1 MIEIRAMTYRIAG
14 RVLFDGADATI
25 PDGSRV
31 GIVGPNGTGKSTL
44 FDLLLN
50 RLQPDGGS
58 IAIRPGARVGFV
70 AQEAPEGDTT
80 PLEAVLAADTERAR
94 LLAALDTAPPEEL
107 ADIHAHLSAIGA
119 QSAPSRAAAILAG
132 LGFDAEWQARP
143 LASFSGGWRM
153 RVALA
158 AALFAEPDLLLLDEP
173 TNHLD
178 LEATMWLEGHLA
190 RYPHTLLVISH
201 DRALLNIAVNQVLH
215 LSQRRL
221 TLYGGNY
228 DTFERLRAER
238 RAHEA
243 AFTRTIE
250 AQRKHM
256 QAFVDRFRFK
266 ASKAR
271 QAQSRLKAIA
281 KLPPPASVAEDPH
294 VIFNFPTPP
303 ELAPPIIS
311 CDEVTV
317 GYNGRPVLRRLDL
330 RIDPDDR
337 IGLLGANGNGKSTLA
352 KLFAGT
358 LEPMA
363 GRVTRSSKLSVGFFA
378 QHQLDALDAESTAAE
393 QMARAMPHLREPA
406 IRAYL
411 GRFGLSQQKADVKAK
426 DLSGGEKARLALA
439 QVCRVAP
446 SLLILDEPTNHLDID
461 ARAALVA
468 ALNDYGG
475 AVVMVSHDWS
485 LLESTVDRLL
495 LVADGTVKPFD
506 GDLDDYRR
514 LLLNRDKPA
523 AQAGDGPSESER
535 KAIRREAAGKRQA
548 TAPLRKRV
556 QAAAALVDRL
566 EKDRSVVEKRLAD
579 PATYAKDG
587 SGVPELLKSKG
598 DLDRRIAA
606 AEADWVEAEEALAA
620 AMADA

>member
-1 MIEIRAMTYRIAG
+1 MIEIRSMTYRIAG

-25 PDGSRV
+25 PDDSRV

-44 FDLLLN
+44 FDLLLG

-58 IAIRPGARVGFV
+58 IAIRAGARIGFV
-70 AQEAPEGDTT
+70 AQEAPEGETT
-80 PLEAVLAADTERAR
+80 PLDAVLAADAERAR
-94 LLAALDTAPPEEL
+94 LLAALETAPPEEM

-119 QSAPSRAAAILAG
+119 QSAPARAAAILHG
-132 LGFDAEWQARP
+132 LGFDAEAQARP

-201 DRALLNIAVNQVLH
+201 DRTLLNSAVNQILH

-243 AFTRTIE
+243 AFARTIE

-256 QAFVDRFRFK
+256 QAFVDRFRYK

-281 KLPPPASVAEDPH
+281 KLPPPAAVAEDPH
-294 VIFNFPTPP
+294 VVFQFPDPI
-303 ELAPPIIS
+303 ELAPPIIT
-311 CDEVTV
+311 CDQASV
-317 GYNGRPVLRRLDL
+317 GYDGRAVLKRLDL
-330 RIDPDDR
+330 RVDPDDR

-358 LEPMA
+358 LTPMS
-363 GRVTRSSKLSVGFFA
+363 GRVTRSPKLTVGFFA

-393 QMARAMPHLREPA
+393 QMARAMPDLREPA

-468 ALNDYGG
+468 ALNDYKG

-485 LLESTVDRLL
+485 LLEATVDRLL
-495 LVADGTVKPFD
+495 LVADGTVKPFE

-514 LLLNRDKPA
+514 LLLNRDRPPP
-523 AQAGDGPSESER
+523 QADAPNDSER
-535 KAIRREAAGKRQA
+535 RAQRREAAGRRQA
-548 TAPLRKRV
+548 AAPLRKKV
-556 QAAAALVDRL
+556 QAAAALVDKL
-566 EKDRSVVEKRLAD
+566 EQERARIEQRLAD
-579 PATYAKDG
+579 PATYTREPGA
-587 SGVPELLKSKG
+587 VPDLLKAKAE
-598 DLDRRIAA
+598 LDRRVAA
-606 AEADWVEAEEALAA
+606 AEGEWVAAEEELAA
-620 AMADA
+620 AMAEA

>member
-1 MIEIRAMTYRIAG
+1 MIDIRAMTYRIAG

-25 PDGSRV
+25 PDGYRV
-31 GIVGPNGTGKSTL
+31 GLVGPNGTGKSTL
-44 FDLLLN
+44 FELLLN
-50 RLQPDGGS
+50 NVQADGGS
-58 IAIRPGARVGFV
+58 IEIRPGARVGFV
-70 AQEAPEGDTT
+70 AQEAPEGATT
-80 PLEAVLAADTERAR
+80 PLEEVLAADVERTR
-94 LLAALDTAPPEEL
+94 LLAVVETAAPEEL
-107 ADIHAHLSAIGA
+107 GDIHARLAAIGA
-119 QSAPSRAAAILAG
+119 LAAPARAAGILHG
-132 LGFDAEWQARP
+132 LGFDAEAQARP
-143 LASFSGGWRM
+143 LSSFSGGWRM

-201 DRALLNIAVNQVLH
+201 DRALLNIAVNQILH
-215 LSQRRL
+215 LSSRRL

-228 DTFERLRAER
+228 DSFEKLRAER

-243 AFTRTIE
+243 ALTRTID

-294 VIFNFPTPP
+294 VVFNFPAPA
-303 ELAPPIIS
+303 ELAPPILN

-352 KLFAGT
+352 KLFAGA
-358 LEPMA
+358 LAPMEGRITRA
-363 GRVTRSSKLSVGFFA
+363 GKLSVGFFA
-378 QHQLDALDAESTAAE
+378 QHQMDGLDPEMTAA
-393 QMARAMPHLREPA
+393 QQLGAAMPHLREPA
-406 IRAYL
+406 VRAYL
-411 GRFGLSQQKADVKAK
+411 GRFGLTQQKADTKAK

-439 QVCRVAP
+439 QVCRLAP

-461 ARAALVA
+461 ARGALVA
-468 ALNDYGG
+468 ALNDYSG

-485 LLESTVDRLL
+485 LLESTVDQLW
-495 LVADGTVKPFD
+495 LVADGTVQPFE
-506 GDLDDYRR
+506 GDLEDYRR
-514 LLLNRDKPA
+514 MLLQRQKSA
-523 AQAGDGPSESER
+523 ESAPVDSNAR
-535 KAIRREAAGKRQA
+535 KAQRREAAAQRQA
-548 TAPLRKRV
+548 AAPLRKRV
-556 QAAAALVDRL
+556 QSAAAAVDRL
-566 EKDRSVVEKRLAD
+566 EKERAAIEKRLAD
-579 PATYAKDG
+579 PATYSGDG
-587 SGVPELLKSKG
+587 PSVPELMKAKA
-598 DLDRRIAA
+598 DLDRRIDIAEGDWVKA
-606 AEADWVEAEEALAA
+606 EEELASIMAEA
-620 AMADA
+620 

>member
-1 MIEIRAMTYRIAG
+1 MTYRIAG

-25 PDGSRV
+25 PDDSRV

-44 FDLLLN
+44 FDLLLG

-58 IAIRPGARVGFV
+58 IAIRAGARIGFV
-70 AQEAPEGDTT
+70 AQEAPEGETT
-80 PLEAVLAADTERAR
+80 PLDAVLAADAERAR
-94 LLAALDTAPPEEL
+94 LLAALETAPPEEM

-119 QSAPSRAAAILAG
+119 QSAPARAAAILHG
-132 LGFDAEWQARP
+132 LGFDAEAQARP

-201 DRALLNIAVNQVLH
+201 DRTLLNSAVNQILH

-243 AFTRTIE
+243 AFARTIE

-256 QAFVDRFRFK
+256 QAFVDRFRYK

-281 KLPPPASVAEDPH
+281 KLPPPAAVAEDPH
-294 VIFNFPTPP
+294 VVFQFPDPI
-303 ELAPPIIS
+303 ELAPPIIT
-311 CDEVTV
+311 CDQASV
-317 GYNGRPVLRRLDL
+317 GYDGRAVLKRLDL
-330 RIDPDDR
+330 RVDPDDR

-358 LEPMA
+358 LTPMS
-363 GRVTRSSKLSVGFFA
+363 GRVTRSPKLTVGFFA

-393 QMARAMPHLREPA
+393 QMARAMPDLREPA

-468 ALNDYGG
+468 ALNDYKG

-485 LLESTVDRLL
+485 LLEATVDRLL
-495 LVADGTVKPFD
+495 LVADGTVKPFE

-514 LLLNRDKPA
+514 LLLNRDRPPP
-523 AQAGDGPSESER
+523 QADAPNDSER
-535 KAIRREAAGKRQA
+535 RAQRREAAGRRQA
-548 TAPLRKRV
+548 AAPLRKKV
-556 QAAAALVDRL
+556 QAAAALVDKL
-566 EKDRSVVEKRLAD
+566 EQERARIEQRLAD
-579 PATYAKDG
+579 PATYTREPGA
-587 SGVPELLKSKG
+587 VPDLLKAKAE
-598 DLDRRIAA
+598 LDRRVAA
-606 AEADWVEAEEALAA
+606 AEGEWVAAEEELAA
-620 AMADA
+620 AMAEA

>member
-1 MIEIRAMTYRIAG
+1 MTYRIAG
-14 RVLFDGADATI
+14 RVLFDGAEATI
-25 PDGSRV
+25 PDGCRV

-58 IAIRPGARVGFV
+58 ITIRPGARVGFV
-70 AQEAPEGDTT
+70 AQEAPEGETT
-80 PLEAVLAADTERAR
+80 PLDAVLVADTERAR
-94 LLAALDTAPPEEL
+94 LLAALDHAAPEEL
-107 ADIHAHLSAIGA
+107 ADIHAHLAAIGA
-119 QSAPSRAAAILAG
+119 QSAPARAASILHG
-132 LGFDAEWQARP
+132 LGFDAEAQARP

-201 DRALLNIAVNQVLH
+201 DRTLLNTAVDQILH
-215 LSQRRL
+215 LSQQRL
-221 TLYGGNY
+221 TLYGGSY

-256 QAFVDRFRFK
+256 QAFVDRFRYK

-281 KLPPPASVAEDPH
+281 KLPPPAAVAEDPH
-294 VIFNFPTPP
+294 VVFNFPAPV
-303 ELAPPIIS
+303 ELAPPIIT
-311 CDEVTV
+311 CDQASV
-317 GYNGRPVLRRLDL
+317 GYNGRAVLKRLDL
-330 RIDPDDR
+330 RVDPDDR

-358 LEPMA
+358 LEPLS
-363 GRVTRSSKLSVGFFA
+363 GGVTRSSKLTVGFFA
-378 QHQLDALDAESTAAE
+378 QHQLDALDGEATAAE
-393 QMARAMPHLREPA
+393 QMARAMPDLREPA
-406 IRAYL
+406 VRAYL

-446 SLLILDEPTNHLDID
+446 ALLILDEPTNHLDID
-461 ARAALVA
+461 ARGALVA
-468 ALNDYGG
+468 ALNDYSG

-485 LLESTVDRLL
+485 LLEATVDRLL
-495 LVADGTVKPFD
+495 LVADGTVKPFE

-514 LLLNRDKPA
+514 LLLNRDRPA
-523 AQAGDGPSESER
+523 PQADGPSENER
-535 KAIRREAAGKRQA
+535 RAQRREAASRRQA
-548 TAPLRKRV
+548 AAPLRKKV

-566 EKDRSVVEKRLAD
+566 EQERAKIEQRLAD

-587 SGVPELLKSKG
+587 AAVPDLLKAKA
-598 DLDRRIAA
+598 DFDRRVAA
-606 AEADWVEAEEALAA
+606 AENEWVAAEEALAE

>member
-25 PDGSRV
+25 PDGYRV

-50 RLQPDGGS
+50 HIQPDGGS
-58 IAIRPGARVGFV
+58 IGIRPGARVGFV
-70 AQEAPEGDTT
+70 AQEAPEGETT
-80 PLEAVLAADTERAR
+80 PLEAVLAADTERER
-94 LLAALDTAPPEEL
+94 LLAALETAAPEDL
-107 ADIHAHLSAIGA
+107 ADIHLHLQAIGA
-119 QSAPSRAAAILAG
+119 QSAPSRAASILDG
-132 LGFDAEWQARP
+132 LGFDAEAQARP

-201 DRALLNIAVNQVLH
+201 DRALLNTAVNQILH
-215 LSQRRL
+215 LAQRRL

-281 KLPPPASVAEDPH
+281 KLPPPAAVAEDPH
-294 VIFNFPTPP
+294 VVFNFPTPV

-311 CDEVTV
+311 CDEVSV
-317 GYNGRPVLRRLDL
+317 GYGGRAVLKRLDL
-330 RIDPDDR
+330 RVDPDDR

-352 KLFAGT
+352 KLFAGA
-358 LEPMA
+358 LEPMS
-363 GRVTRSSKLSVGFFA
+363 GRITRSAKLSVGFFA

-411 GRFGLSQQKADVKAK
+411 GRFGLTQQKADVKAK

-468 ALNDYGG
+468 ALNDYPG

-485 LLESTVDRLL
+485 LLEATVDRLL
-495 LVADGTVKPFD
+495 LVADGMVKPFD

-514 LLLNRDKPA
+514 LLLNRQKAA
-523 AQAGDGPSESER
+523 AQSEGPSESER
-535 KAIRREAAGKRQA
+535 KVLRREAAGKRQA
-548 TAPLRKRV
+548 AAPLRKKV
-556 QAAAALVDRL
+556 QAAAVAVDRL
-566 EKDRSVVEKRLAD
+566 EKERAAVEKRLAD
-579 PATYAKDG
+579 PATYAKDAA
-587 SGVPELLKSKG
+587 SVPDLLKSKA
-598 DLDRRIAA
+598 DLDRRVAA
-606 AEADWVEAEEALAA
+606 AEADWMEAEEALAA